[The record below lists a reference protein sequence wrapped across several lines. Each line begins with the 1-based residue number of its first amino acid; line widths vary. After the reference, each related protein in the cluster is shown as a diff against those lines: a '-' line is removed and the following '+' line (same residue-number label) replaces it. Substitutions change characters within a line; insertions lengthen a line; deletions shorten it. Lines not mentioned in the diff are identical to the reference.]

1 MLVRLGAA
9 VALAAAACAA
19 VTGTARAG
27 TALIVTGHGWGH
39 GVGMSQWGAYGYALH
54 GWNYKRIL
62 SHYYP
67 GTKIGQEGE
76 PQVRVLLTQ
85 GAGVVTI
92 GCATPMRVT
101 DGRRL
106 TRKLAPGNYGV
117 GPKLSLPVKR
127 NGTGLSFGHLAVF
140 DCPRAPL
147 TFDGRPY
154 HGTLVVRNQGG
165 HVSVVNSLSLDTYL
179 RGVVPSE
186 SPSHWPLAALEAQA
200 VAARSYAVS
209 QLRPNAFYDVVPTTS
224 DQVYGGVM
232 AERPRSDEGVY
243 KTLGQVVTW
252 GGQVARTYYSSSSG
266 GRTESVQDAW
276 PGTAPVPYLVSVP
289 DPYDTYSPHHDWGP
303 FEMSAGTLAG
313 RLGLGS
319 AIEAARIHR
328 DDGWRAD
335 SVDFRLA
342 SGSVATRS
350 GERVE
355 QALGLRSNWFS
366 IGSLSLK
373 ATSSH
378 VLYGNPVRVVA
389 RAANVDG
396 ATLMQRAA
404 GGPWRTVGRVQNGGS
419 ALSLDLHASTTF
431 RVALAG
437 TNGTSVSVAVAPR
450 VRVQALSAKVLSGK
464 VLPRPSAPVQ
474 VWRRVRGDWRV
485 VAHPIL
491 NADGEFRTPLPLRA
505 VDYKI
510 TVAAAGR
517 LAAAQTYLHVTRQ
530 LLASLGP

>member
-1 MLVRLGAA
+1 MRLGIA
-9 VALAAAACAA
+9 VLLVSAVVGAGAAA
-19 VTGTARAG
+19 ARAG
-27 TALIVTGHGWGH
+27 TELIVTGHGWGH

-76 PQVRVLLTQ
+76 PMVRVLLTQ
-85 GAGVVTI
+85 GVSVVTI

-106 TRKLAPGNYGV
+106 TRKLKAGTYGV

-140 DCPRAPL
+140 ECARAPL

-165 HVSVVNSLSLDTYL
+165 RVSVVNSLSLDTYL

-200 VAARSYAVS
+200 VAARSYAVY
-209 QLRPNAFYDVVPTTS
+209 QLRPNAFYDLVPTTA
-224 DQVYGGVM
+224 DQVYGGM
-232 AERPRSDEGVY
+232 AAERPRSDEAVY
-243 KTLGQVVTW
+243 KTLGQIVTW

-266 GRTESVQDAW
+266 GRTEAVQDAW
-276 PGTAPVPYLVSVP
+276 PGASPVPYLVSVP

-303 FEMSAGTLAG
+303 FAMSAGTLAA

-319 AIEAARIHR
+319 AIESARVRR
-328 DDGWRAD
+328 DEGWRAE
-335 SVDFRLA
+335 SVEFKLA
-342 SGSVATRS
+342 SGTVATRS

-355 QALGLRSNWFS
+355 HALGLRSNFFS
-366 IGSLSLK
+366 IGSLSLS

-389 RAANVDG
+389 HAANVDG
-396 ATLMQRAA
+396 ATLQQRAA
-404 GGPWRTVGRVQNGGS
+404 GGLWHTVGPVQNGGS
-419 ALSLDLHASTTF
+419 ALSLNLHANTTF

-437 TNGTSVSVAVAPR
+437 TSGTSLSVAVAPR
-450 VRVQALSAKVLSGK
+450 LRVQALSPKVLGGK

-491 NADGEFRTPLPLRA
+491 TADGEFRTPLPLRA

-510 TVAAAGR
+510 TVAPAGR
-517 LAAAQTYLHVTRQ
+517 LAGAQTYLHVTRQ